1 MRQDIRIAFLG
12 KLNAIQRPKSL
23 SFQSMRYLTFNV
35 PDCVQWCII
44 QGALIYDEGQQP
56 PVPLLI
62 VCQGQVHHPPP
73 FTPVIKSTNHP
84 HCTCTP
90 DKQIWGNIWLEAG
103 LNIKGAKTRKK
114 QARNV
119 RGYCVVIFKDV
130 RHWVE
135 SGLRRSEAGK
145 CCTFSRGDWLIVQKD
160 NFYILDFSTS

>member
-1 MRQDIRIAFLG
+1 
-12 KLNAIQRPKSL
+12 
-23 SFQSMRYLTFNV
+23 MRYLTFNLH
-35 PDCVQWCII
+35 DCVQRCII

-119 RGYCVVIFKDV
+119 RGYCDLQRCEALSRVRPEKERGRKMLHFFSWRLADCPKRQFLHSWFQHQLKDFP
-130 RHWVE
+130 
-135 SGLRRSEAGK
+135 LL
-145 CCTFSRGDWLIVQKD
+145 FQ
-160 NFYILDFSTS
+160 

>member
-1 MRQDIRIAFLG
+1 MRQDIRIALLRE
-12 KLNAIQRPKSL
+12 LNAIQRPKTL

-35 PDCVQWCII
+35 PDCVQCYII

-119 RGYCVVIFKDV
+119 RV
-130 RHWVE
+130 RIVLWSSKMWGTESSQAWEGARQENVALFLVE
-135 SGLRRSEAGK
+135 M
-145 CCTFSRGDWLIVQKD
+145 IVQKD